1 MDAPPQNKP
10 FAWQPLT
17 PGGVAAFATASL
29 SRLFIVQFVVA
40 LLAAAVV
47 VWFLQAAWF
56 PLLTA
61 AILQLP
67 DQGRIRAGQLEWP
80 GPSPVVLAQGHFLAL
95 TVDLNH
101 EGEARS
107 PAHVQVEFGRADFKI
122 FSLLGYLQGHY
133 PRRWPVAF
141 NRPELLPWWGAWS
154 PALLA
159 LAAGATIAG
168 LLLVWAVLATVYS
181 VPAWLLAF
189 FADRDLPW
197 RGSWRLAGAALLP
210 GALLMTGAIL
220 LYGFGGL
227 DLVQLAFTVGL
238 HFLVG
243 WAYLFASPFWLPRHP
258 GAPGAAANPFTKA

>member
-29 SRLFIVQFVVA
+29 SRLFTVQLVVA
-40 LLAAAVV
+40 LLAAAAV

-56 PLLTA
+56 PLVTA
-61 AILQLP
+61 AIRQLP

-80 GPSPVVLAQGHFLAL
+80 GSSPVVLAQGHFLAL

-107 PAHVQVEFGRADFKI
+107 PAHLQVEFGRADFKI
-122 FSLLGYLQGHY
+122 FSLLGYLQGQY
-133 PRRWPVAF
+133 PRRWSIAF

-159 LAAGATIAG
+159 LAAGATITG

-189 FADRDLPW
+189 FADRELRW

-220 LYGFGGL
+220 LYGLGGL
-227 DLVQLAFTVGL
+227 DLVQLAFTLAL
-238 HFLVG
+238 HLLVG

-258 GAPGAAANPFTKA
+258 GAPGVAANPFTKA